1 MLQGTAWSLVS
12 QGWNIGGGSSGT
24 LSSSVPLHVM
34 VGRYYWLQR
43 CWWRLALPAAAVHLA
58 TRSADLGFTGAGS
71 RVRVPALCTRTLA
84 AHWGTRTRDLGA
96 STGLGNPTFGS
107 ERRRHLARC
116 SCSSRQVA
124 EGRGPPSRELPCS
137 CSAWPVP
144 ERYSACLS
152 PVAQV
157 SPMMLLLF
165 RI

>member
-12 QGWNIGGGSSGT
+12 QGWKIGGGSSGT

-84 AHWGTRTRDLGA
+84 AHWGTRTRDLAGCVYMY
-96 STGLGNPTFGS
+96 TGLGNPTHVRVRAPASFGEVFLLFATCCRGS
-107 ERRRHLARC
+107 GPAVERAAVLVLGLAR
-116 SCSSRQVA
+116 A
-124 EGRGPPSRELPCS
+124 
-137 CSAWPVP
+137 
-144 ERYSACLS
+144 
-152 PVAQV
+152 
-157 SPMMLLLF
+157 
-165 RI
+165 